1 MNFETWVD
9 MVKKEFY
16 TQPWIQ
22 KRIRNKDI
30 SKEEFEKY
38 LQDEETKKTILSMYE
53 DMVWEWERRKDEL
66 TSKGYNIEKYAK
78 IKALAKGHCLYL
90 MY

>member
-30 SKEEFEKY
+30 SKEEFEKLDY
-38 LQDEETKKTILSMYE
+38 SQ
-53 DMVWEWERRKDEL
+53 
-66 TSKGYNIEKYAK
+66 
-78 IKALAKGHCLYL
+78 
-90 MY
+90 

>member
-1 MNFETWVD
+1 MDFETWVD

-22 KRIRNKDI
+22 KRILNKDI

-53 DMVWEWERRKDEL
+53 DMVWEWEIRKDEL
-66 TSKGYNIEKYAK
+66 TFKGYNIEKYAK
-78 IKALAKGHCLYL
+78 TKALAKGHCLYL